1 MTEDEAME
9 MFIKAIMSHDGSP
22 MAKDGDF
29 YWGKLGD
36 KWMVINSI
44 VWSDGTVKYF
54 LDGAE
59 IKITDEE
66 LARPVLT
73 PDDVAAKDAEIKR
86 LQTGLQHYACE
97 CDGPCF
103 LYGADIEKCGAT
115 AWEALNDRKKFS
127 DMEVADTF
135 RKLDAETI
143 SPLQE
148 ILIRQHEK
156 ITKLEAG
163 LKKIT
168 DTDDLTITLDPLGS
182 KRIAAD
188 TLTKAKER

>member
-1 MTEDEAME
+1 MTQPENKPEPKNEKLWWILDNTYPGEGYKIE
-9 MFIKAIMSHDGSP
+9 EWCDHL
-22 MAKDGDF
+22 AKF
-29 YWGKLGD
+29 
-36 KWMVINSI
+36 VQPI
-44 VWSDGTVKYF
+44 
-54 LDGAE
+54 
-59 IKITDEE
+59 
-66 LARPVLT
+66 ARVLT
-73 PDDVAAKDAEIKR
+73 PDEVAAKDAKIER

-97 CDGPCF
+97 CVGPCF

-188 TLTKAKER
+188 TLTKAKEC